1 MDEFSYARDDDLG
14 RIVRREIVRNPGVF
28 RVLSATPEGREG
40 LRRQRA
46 IAHRMVIAT
55 DDVEMA
61 TFAGWMLHEI
71 ARALRQQR
79 RSERK
84 SKGARDGS

>member
-1 MDEFSYARDDDLG
+1 MGDPAHTQDNDLG
-14 RIVRREIVRNPGVF
+14 RQCRAAIVRTPGLF
-28 RVLSATPEGREG
+28 RVLAQTEEGRRE
-40 LRRQRA
+40 LRKHRA

-55 DDVEMA
+55 ESVEMA

-79 RSERK
+79 R
-84 SKGARDGS
+84 RDRAGGGHDGG